1 MGKYLLLWEIDSSR
15 IPVDAKERG
24 VAWTLML
31 EIVKGDLKSNKASD
45 WGAFVGETNGYS
57 IMEGTEVEVAS
68 LCMQYAPYVQFKVH
82 PIATVAQVGEI
93 IKKTSG

>member
-1 MGKYLLLWEIDSSR
+1 MGRYLVLWEIDSSR

-31 EIVKGDLKSNKASD
+31 EMVKQDLKSGKSKD
-45 WGAFVGETNGYS
+45 WGSFVGEMSGYT

-68 LCMQYAPYVQFKVH
+68 VAMQYGPYVLFKVH

-93 IKKTSG
+93 IKKTLG

>member
-31 EIVKGDLKSNKASD
+31 EMVKQDLKSGKSKD
-45 WGAFVGETNGYS
+45 WGSFVGELSGYS
-57 IMEGTEVEVAS
+57 ILEGTEVEVAS
-68 LCMQYAPYVQFKVH
+68 VCMQYVPYVQFKVH
-82 PIATVAQVGEI
+82 PIATVTQVGEI
-93 IKKTSG
+93 IKKMSG

>member
-24 VAWTLML
+24 AAWSLML
-31 EIVKGDLKSNKASD
+31 EMVKGDLKSGTEKD

-57 IMEGTEVEVAS
+57 IMEGNEVEVAS
-68 LCMQYAPYVQFKVH
+68 LCMQYVPYVQFKVH